1 MQGEIVPYLYLRG
14 YHRVT
19 GAGRENMGLQIGN
32 KVQTK
37 GKTRKGKREFSGR
50 FPLFGFDT
58 HRFSLPCSNI
68 DEARFQYIIGYCDDP
83 VCPIVFPPTVRD
95 PIVFFF
101 FFTLFFTPRQHA
113 WQISVYWASRILT
126 INKFNLET
134 SIPAFRLQTACLL
147 TSTGRQYTQMTA

>member
-1 MQGEIVPYLYLRG
+1 MPYLYLRG

-32 KVQTK
+32 NVQTK
-37 GKTRKGKREFSGR
+37 GKTRNGKREFSGR

-101 FFTLFFTPRQHA
+101 FFF
-113 WQISVYWASRILT
+113 
-126 INKFNLET
+126 
-134 SIPAFRLQTACLL
+134 LL
-147 TSTGRQYTQMTA
+147 TFSHPDNMLGGYLCTGPLVYSQSINSISKLPYPHSGYKRHVF